1 MPSTDPE
8 RTVKQNYGITY
19 LVEHL
24 DPKRPV
30 VVQAHD
36 FPDHDAV
43 GTAFALTRLLER
55 HDLTV
60 RLGYGG
66 LIQSDSLRDAIEAL
80 GIEIRPVRE
89 LELTDEAQLIVVDG
103 FSGNSNMTGIPGEV
117 VGVIDHHPPPWKP
130 ECPYA
135 DIRESY
141 GACSTILYE
150 YYREAGEPLEPEVAT
165 ALLMGVMMDTAFMT
179 RGVAEVDLD
188 AFNILF
194 RYGDWELSARL
205 LKNSLS
211 LSDLAAFR
219 QAIDVC
225 VIARMFSFIAL
236 QGEYSAEVMALIAD
250 FFLNLR
256 EVHFVVVVSGDRDE
270 YRLSVRSEDSD
281 YPCDVVIHGALK
293 GIGSGGGHIHMGGGS
308 IPRDLYPGDEGLRK
322 RFISAL
328 GFDREEAPEEEKN
341 TQ

>member
-1 MPSTDPE
+1 M
-8 RTVKQNYGITY
+8 YGIKG
-19 LVEHL
+19 LLEHL
-24 DPKRPV
+24 DPRRPV

-43 GTAFALTRLLER
+43 GTAFALSRLLR
-55 HDLTV
+55 RADLKV
-60 RLGYGG
+60 FLGYGG
-66 LIQSDSLRDAIEAL
+66 MIQSDSLRDAIEAL
-80 GIEIRPVRE
+80 EIDIRPMRD
-89 LELTDEAQLIVVDG
+89 LGLTEDTQIVVVDG
-103 FSGNSNMTGIPGEV
+103 FSGNSNMAGASGTV
-117 VGVIDHHPPPWKP
+117 VGVIDHHPPPWDAT
-130 ECPYA
+130 CPYA

-150 YYREAGEPLEPEVAT
+150 YYRDAGEPMEPAVST
-165 ALLMGVMMDTAFMT
+165 ALLMGLMMDTAFMT

-194 RYGDWELSARL
+194 RHGNWEMSARL

-211 LSDLAAFR
+211 LGDLAAFR

-225 VIARMFSFIAL
+225 VIARFFSFIVL
-236 QGEYSAEVMALIAD
+236 QGEYTAEVMALIAD

-256 EVHFVVVVSGDRDE
+256 EVHFVVVVSGGRDE
-270 YRLSVRSEDSD
+270 YRLSVRSEDSN
-281 YPCDVVIHGALK
+281 YPCDVVIHRALE

-322 RFISAL
+322 RFITAL
-328 GFDREEAPEEEKN
+328 DYDKEQTDE
-341 TQ
+341 

>member
-1 MPSTDPE
+1 MPSAPHE
-8 RTVKQNYGITY
+8 NGEVHVYGIGS
-19 LVEHL
+19 LVEQL

-55 HDLTV
+55 NELSV
-60 RLGYGG
+60 QLAYGG
-66 LIQSDSLRDAIEAL
+66 LIQSDSLRDAIDAL
-80 GIEIRPVRE
+80 NIEILPIRE
-89 LELTDEAQLIVVDG
+89 LELSEDVQLIVVDG
-103 FSGNSNMTGIPGEV
+103 FAGNSNMTGSNGSV
-117 VGVIDHHPPPWKP
+117 VAVIDHHPPPW
-130 ECPYA
+130 EATCPFA
-135 DIRESY
+135 DIRAGY

-150 YYREAGEPLEPEVAT
+150 YYRDAGEPMEPAVAT
-165 ALLMGVMMDTAFMT
+165 ALLMGLMMDTAFMT
-179 RGVAEVDLD
+179 RGVAEVDID
-188 AFNILF
+188 AFNVLF
-194 RYGDWELSARL
+194 RNGDWELAARL

-225 VIARMFSFIAL
+225 VIARSFSFIAL

-250 FFLNLR
+250 FFLGLR

-270 YRLSVRSEDSD
+270 HRLSVRSEDYG
-281 YPCDVVIHGALK
+281 YPCDVVIQKALD

-322 RFISAL
+322 RFITAL
-328 GFDREEAPEEEKN
+328 GFEKTIEEE
-341 TQ
+341 

>member
-1 MPSTDPE
+1 MPSAPRE
-8 RTVKQNYGITY
+8 NGEVRVFGISS
-19 LVEHL
+19 LVDQL
-24 DPKRPV
+24 NPKLPV

-43 GTAFALTRLLER
+43 GTAFALAQLLER
-55 HDLTV
+55 HELNV
-60 RLGYGG
+60 RLAYGG

-80 GIEIRPVRE
+80 GIDIRPISE
-89 LELTDEAQLIVVDG
+89 LELAEDVQLIIVDG
-103 FSGNSNMTGIPGEV
+103 FSGNSNMTGSAGSV
-117 VGVIDHHPPPWKP
+117 VAVIDHHPPPW
-130 ECPYA
+130 EARCPYA
-135 DIRESY
+135 DIRASY

-150 YYREAGEPLEPEVAT
+150 YYRDAGEPMEPTVAT
-165 ALLMGVMMDTAFMT
+165 ALLMGLMMDTAFMT
-179 RGVAEVDLD
+179 RGVAEVDID
-188 AFNILF
+188 AFNVLF
-194 RYGDWELSARL
+194 RYGDWETAARL

-225 VIARMFSFIAL
+225 VIARSFSFIAL

-270 YRLSVRSEDSD
+270 HRMSVRSEDHN
-281 YPCDVVIHGALK
+281 YPCDVVIQSALE

-308 IPRDLYPGDEGLRK
+308 VPRDLYPGDEGLRK

-328 GFDREEAPEEEKN
+328 GFDKNEKE
-341 TQ
+341 Q

>member
-1 MPSTDPE
+1 MPSPRPDRLET
-8 RTVKQNYGITY
+8 RVNGITR
-19 LVEHL
+19 LVEHI

-43 GTAFALTRLLER
+43 GTAFALTRLLVR
-55 HDLTV
+55 HDLNV
-60 RLGYGG
+60 ALGYGG
-66 LIQSDSLRDAIEAL
+66 VIQSESLRDAIGAL
-80 GIEIRPVRE
+80 EIDIRPVRE
-89 LELTDEAQLIVVDG
+89 LELTEDSQLIVVDG
-103 FSGNSNMTGIPGEV
+103 FSGNSNMTGTDGTVIA
-117 VGVIDHHPPPWKP
+117 VIDHHPPPWAP

-135 DIRESY
+135 DIRGY

-150 YYREAGEPLEPEVAT
+150 YYQDAGEPMEPAVAT
-165 ALLMGVMMDTAFMT
+165 ALLMGLMMDTAFMT

-188 AFNILF
+188 AFNVLF
-194 RYGDWELSARL
+194 RYGDWQLSARL

-219 QAIDVC
+219 QAIDAC

-236 QGEYSAEVMALIAD
+236 QGEYTPEVMALIAD

-256 EVHFVVVVSGDRDE
+256 EVHFVVVVSGERDE
-270 YRLSVRSEDSD
+270 HRLSVRSEDNA
-281 YPCDVVIHGALK
+281 YPCDVVIHHALN
-293 GIGSGGGHIHMGGGS
+293 GIGSGGGHMHMGGGS

-328 GFDREEAPEEEKN
+328 GFDKDEEEKK
-341 TQ
+341 T

>member
-1 MPSTDPE
+1 M
-8 RTVKQNYGITY
+8 YGIAA
-19 LVEHL
+19 LREQL
-24 DPKRPV
+24 DPNRPV

-43 GTAFALTRLLER
+43 GTAFALSRLLER
-55 HDLTV
+55 DRTDVHLC
-60 RLGYGG
+60 YGG
-66 LIQSDSLRDAIEAL
+66 VIQSESLRDAIKAL
-80 GIEIRPVRE
+80 EIEINPIRE
-89 LELTDEAQLIVVDG
+89 LELGQDAQLIIVDG
-103 FSGNSNMTGIPGEV
+103 FSGNSNMTGSSGSV
-117 VGVIDHHPPPWKP
+117 VAVIDHHPPPWKP

-135 DIRESY
+135 DIRAGY

-150 YYREAGEPLEPEVAT
+150 YYRDANVQMEPHVAT
-165 ALLMGVMMDTAFMT
+165 ALLMGLMMDTAFMT
-179 RGVAEVDLD
+179 RGVADVDLD
-188 AFNILF
+188 AFNVLF
-194 RYGDWELSARL
+194 RRGDWELSARL

-225 VIARMFSFIAL
+225 VIAREFSFIAL

-256 EVHFVVVVSGDRDE
+256 EIHFVVVVSGDRDE
-270 YRLSVRSEDSD
+270 HRLSVRSEDNNH
-281 YPCDVVIHGALK
+281 PCDVVIHGALN

-328 GFDREEAPEEEKN
+328 GYDKDSGDEQPK
-341 TQ
+341 

>member
-1 MPSTDPE
+1 MPSTNPDGPE
-8 RTVKQNYGITY
+8 RRVFGITR
-19 LVEHL
+19 LVEYL

-43 GTAFALTRLLER
+43 GTAFALTRLLIR
-55 HDLTV
+55 HEMSV
-60 RLGYGG
+60 QLGYGG
-66 LIQSDSLRDAIEAL
+66 LIQSESLRDAIEAL
-80 GIEIRPVRE
+80 EIDIRPVRE
-89 LELTDEAQLIVVDG
+89 LELSEDTQLIVVDG
-103 FSGNSNMTGIPGEV
+103 FSGNSNMMGVPGTV
-117 VGVIDHHPPPWKP
+117 VAVIDHHPPPWDAQ
-130 ECPYA
+130 CPYA
-135 DIRESY
+135 DIRDGY

-150 YYREAGEPLEPEVAT
+150 YYRDAGEPMEPDVAT
-165 ALLMGVMMDTAFMT
+165 GLLMGLMMDTAFMT

-188 AFNILF
+188 AFGVLF
-194 RYGDWELSARL
+194 RYGDWELAARL

-225 VIARMFSFIAL
+225 VVARMFSFIAL
-236 QGEYSAEVMALIAD
+236 QGEYTAEVMALIAD

-270 YRLSVRSEDSD
+270 HRLSVRSEDHN
-281 YPCDVVIHGALK
+281 YPCDVVIHHALD
-293 GIGSGGGHIHMGGGS
+293 GIGSGGGHMHMGGGS

-328 GFDREEAPEEEKN
+328 GFDKETEEIKK
-341 TQ
+341 